1 MPDRPL
7 PVRLRALLGATL
19 SLLVLAPAAAGAA
32 ETGGSILGSM
42 TEQQGGH
49 LVEASLGPEPREAP
63 PARVVAKRAPEPE
76 APRGPARIATVGG
89 VELLDVST
97 ETLAIGFHEGA
108 TRSRSLSPVTEVPEG
123 TPRPVVLPS
132 RGRGTGATT
141 AVDIAVPAGTA
152 ITAPVT
158 GEVVEANTYALY
170 GATEDFL
177 VTIAPSEAPGLRVR
191 LFHLDDPRV
200 AVGDDVVAGK
210 TVIAGKSRQ
219 LSIASQIDRVSG
231 KRTPHVHLQVDGS

>member
-1 MPDRPL
+1 MPDRSL
-7 PVRLRALLGATL
+7 PVRLRSVLGTTVALVV
-19 SLLVLAPAAAGAA
+19 LVPAAAGAA
-32 ETGGSILGSM
+32 ETGGSILESM
-42 TEQQGGH
+42 TEQLGGQ
-49 LVEASLGPEPREAP
+49 LVESSLGPELREAP
-63 PARVVAKRAPEPE
+63 PARVAKRAPEPE

-89 VELLDVST
+89 IELLDVST
-97 ETLAIGFHEGA
+97 QTLAIGFHEGA
-108 TRSRSLSPVTEVPEG
+108 TRSRSLTPVTEVPKG
-123 TPRPVVLPS
+123 APRPVVLPS

-141 AVDIAVPAGTA
+141 AVDIAVPAGSA

-210 TVIAGKSRQ
+210 TVIAGTSRQ

-231 KRTPHVHLQVDGS
+231 KRTPHVHLQVDG